1 MENPAE
7 AGIIYAYSHLNTMT
21 LAAYQSAAV
30 DGFPVTDPGPTDPNA
45 TVIPDFDGDSNNDLI
60 DVHEVTIKY
69 RVKDG
74 WENISDIKERRVYIY
89 ISKQYANSAFYATPL
104 YTKDGQP
111 FLIFMMRTKLLSDRQ
126 ILFLPVCKK
135 IMMAMG

>member
-74 WENISDIKERRVYIY
+74 WENISDIRGAESLHIY
-89 ISKQYANSAFYATPL
+89 HSESSTDMQT
-104 YTKDGQP
+104 
-111 FLIFMMRTKLLSDRQ
+111 
-126 ILFLPVCKK
+126 VCK
-135 IMMAMG
+135 